1 MSAEPRPQAFS
12 AGTARSTGRR
22 CSDGRPSVDPSG
34 AKSSLLVPNGVG
46 LARTLGNPRS
56 RRQRPPKLYRI
67 GEVVDYSGVSRQ
79 TIHNYATMGLI
90 RESRWTGGG
99 HRLFDE
105 SVFERLDRISEMKA
119 ANKSL
124 QDIRDHFAH
133 LDASDG
139 ESISP
144 PGPEPSSS
152 A

>member
-1 MSAEPRPQAFS
+1 MTSESHLSQYPADQ
-12 AGTARSTGRR
+12 TG
-22 CSDGRPSVDPSG
+22 PVSG
-34 AKSSLLVPNGVG
+34 AAEEREREKRFSPVTANRLGAAGG
-46 LARTLGNPRS
+46 LAAGPQ

-90 RESRWTGGG
+90 HESRWTNGG

-105 SVFERLDRISEMKA
+105 SVFERLDRIAEMKA

-124 QDIRDHFAH
+124 QQIRDHFAKM
-133 LDASDG
+133 DASPAGDG
-139 ESISP
+139 P
-144 PGPEPSSS
+144 AGQEPQDMTS